1 MRHAKAVELSEA
13 ASDAARELVPEGIE
27 RSRAVG
33 RALAALFPEPDA
45 IVTSPLLRAR
55 QTAAEIAGELGLDVT
70 EDRAVVGL
78 VHPKVLARHGERLIV
93 VGHEPDFSGVV
104 RALTGARIDFPKAG
118 AACLRDDELRWFMR
132 PSQLELVSAR

>member
-1 MRHAKAVELSEA
+1 MRHAKAVDLL
-13 ASDAARELVPEGIE
+13 DAENDATRELVPEGIE

-55 QTAAEIAGELGLDVT
+55 QTADEIAAELGLDVI
-70 EDRAVVGL
+70 EDRSVVGL

-104 RALTGARIDFPKAG
+104 RALTGALIEFPKAG
-118 AACLRDDELRWFMR
+118 AACLRDDQLRWFMR
-132 PSQLELVSAR
+132 ARQLELVGAR